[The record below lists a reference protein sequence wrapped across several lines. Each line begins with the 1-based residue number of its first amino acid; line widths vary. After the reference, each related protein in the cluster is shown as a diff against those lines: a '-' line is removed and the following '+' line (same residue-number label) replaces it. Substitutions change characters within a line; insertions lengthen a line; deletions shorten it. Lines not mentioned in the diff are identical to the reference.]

1 LTQCNSIV
9 AFQQFDKT
17 SADFLANHMSAD
29 YLATLTRLKSRHA
42 IAVGKAFS
50 SGTPMIFQVP
60 EIEEP
65 DQMSGRTHQ

>member
-1 LTQCNSIV
+1 LTPIFSVV

-17 SADFLANHMSAD
+17 SADFLSNYMGDDFVSS
-29 YLATLTRLKSRHA
+29 LTRLKPRHA

-60 EIEEP
+60 HIDEP
-65 DQMSGRTHQ
+65 GENV